1 MNWEAIGAAG
11 EVLGAAAVVATL
23 LYVARQLH
31 EQNRALTTSVR
42 DSAFQQLQEW
52 NYQIIADAELA
63 HLFQRGAATDDWEE
77 FSPEERS
84 RLIHTFYSFFKVF
97 ENIYLH
103 TAEGSAPPEVW
114 DRNCQVFFAYAAQ
127 RCAGRAVREPAG
139 EAGSAVAEDRSAD
152 HGRIEDIRGVSRPG
166 AAGACIGRA
175 EFRWRDR
182 RSTRRRI
189 AATS

>member
-52 NYQIIADAELA
+52 NYQIMSDPGLG
-63 HLFQRGAATDDWEE
+63 HLFQRGAATDDWDE
-77 FSPEERS
+77 FSAEERS

-127 RCAGRAVREPAG
+127 PGCRHYWHHRRAALDDRFVNLLENLGPPSLKTG
-139 EAGSAVAEDRSAD
+139 LQITEGSRTVAV
-152 HGRIEDIRGVSRPG
+152 
-166 AAGACIGRA
+166 
-175 EFRWRDR
+175 
-182 RSTRRRI
+182 
-189 AATS
+189 